1 MSGIYVCGA
10 TAFLIVFGSC
20 LNDFRTI
27 WAGGVCVCVVMMLMM
42 VYVRKFMH
50 PFLR

>member
-27 WAGGVCVCVVMMLMM
+27 WAGGVCVCGDDVDDGVC
-42 VYVRKFMH
+42 
-50 PFLR
+50 P